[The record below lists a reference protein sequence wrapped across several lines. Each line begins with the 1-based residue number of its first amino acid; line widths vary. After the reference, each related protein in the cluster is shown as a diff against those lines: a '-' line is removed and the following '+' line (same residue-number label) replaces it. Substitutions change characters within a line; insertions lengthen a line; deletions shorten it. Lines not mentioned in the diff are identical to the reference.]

1 MAILLLAVFTLIQL
15 NVQGILKNRKTMEM
29 LNEDNFESTIRRYK
43 EASDNAL
50 ENVLE
55 YCMHK
60 SKEELINEF
69 ETWDNDL
76 LHFISESALKIENY
90 EICSAVK
97 EVLNKRK

>member
-1 MAILLLAVFTLIQL
+1 
-15 NVQGILKNRKTMEM
+15 MEM
-29 LNEDNFESTIRRYK
+29 LNEDNIESTIRRYK